1 MAFSADEKTQA
12 SAFEEHI
19 KRILKQDGIQNYN
32 VKLYKDLNKYI
43 TRLEQLIVLENE
55 KAREEDVLSILFSVS
70 L

>member
-1 MAFSADEKTQA
+1 M
-12 SAFEEHI
+12 
-19 KRILKQDGIQNYN
+19 NYN